1 MGFLRFCVHEKII
14 SGNDVS
20 SARCYP
26 RELCPGFSS
35 GQYSLSIVGLT
46 FGESG
51 TGYDSGTCH
60 VREEKGIN
68 ASMPR
73 YRASDQLSRLR
84 LRQSRQQFPS
94 YPGSFLSYRYWCG
107 LIYLQNH
114 KPAHTESRAHSRRA
128 VASNAT
134 IINLFMMLPLNNPLR
149 CIGEPIHLRNGLFYH
164 QQYRAPLE

>member
-107 LIYLQNH
+107 LI
-114 KPAHTESRAHSRRA
+114 TFR
-128 VASNAT
+128 
-134 IINLFMMLPLNNPLR
+134 IINRHTRRVVRTAGEQR
-149 CIGEPIHLRNGLFYH
+149 CQQCHYNKFIHDVTSK
-164 QQYRAPLE
+164 